1 MLSLTKTVLL
11 ASCLCVLVGCTKT
24 KEQPIQAPETEAATQ
39 SEAKTTVNSEYTQNP
54 NWETIVVGSEINYPP
69 FEFQDERGLPMGFE
83 IDLLQELAKAE
94 GFNVQ
99 FIHHNRNE
107 MAQTLNNDKYR
118 IWASALSI
126 SPERAATVDLTKP
139 ILTSE
144 YVAAVLDNEKN
155 ANITT
160 DKDLQGKTI
169 AVSKN
174 AKTTLEHA
182 LKVSG
187 DQQFIV
193 PLDTYFLTV
202 RELFSSKADALISDK
217 RVLDYYIAKYPDM
230 KVKIINLDGSEQK
243 DLAFAVKKGDGEML
257 NKLNSGLD
265 KLKADGTYE
274 RLVQKWFG
282 TTS

>member
-1 MLSLTKTVLL
+1 
-11 ASCLCVLVGCTKT
+11 
-24 KEQPIQAPETEAATQ
+24 
-39 SEAKTTVNSEYTQNP
+39 
-54 NWETIVVGSEINYPP
+54 
-69 FEFQDERGLPMGFE
+69 MG
-83 IDLLQELAKAE
+83 I
-94 GFNVQ
+94 G
-99 FIHHNRNE
+99 I
-107 MAQTLNNDKYR
+107 
-118 IWASALSI
+118 I
-126 SPERAATVDLTKP
+126 SPERAAIVDLTKP

-144 YVAAVLDNEKN
+144 YVVAVLDNEKN

-187 DQQFIV
+187 DQQLIV

-202 RELFSSKADALISDK
+202 RELFSGKADALISDK

-230 KVKIINLDGSEQK
+230 KIKTINLDGSEQK